1 MNKVKS
7 NKKENYFKKFF
18 KYAYEYK
25 FLIVLITIFSVV
37 ESFVGIVSPKIFG
50 DIITSL
56 FENATPGQPFINYDY
71 IFKGVCMLTAV
82 YLTFACCKSL
92 EKYFSN
98 YVIEKITYKLRDDI
112 SKKINRLSLGY
123 IEKTSYGDIMS
134 RTFNDTEVISFALTN
149 FLGDTISSIFTSI
162 GVIYMMF
169 SISWE
174 MSLISFL
181 SFPIIGAVVFFSAL
195 KSKKYY
201 REYRESIGKINSC
214 TEESFSGYETLKSFG
229 AEKSFEEKFDK
240 ISESIY
246 TCEWKTDFYSS
257 FIAPVMGFV
266 SNFNSIVSCV
276 LGGYFVVLR
285 GFPVGNISAFI
296 AYSSNLSEPLIT
308 MGGLAN
314 SWQNIVA
321 ASERIFSILN
331 APEEVLVKTNAR
343 NIDLNSDSEIEF
355 KNVKFEYKEN
365 IPVMENL
372 SLKIKKGDTVAIVG
386 KTGAGKT
393 TLVNL
398 LLKFYTPS
406 EGSIIFNGQDISKI
420 NNFQYRKHF
429 GIVTQD
435 CWLYK
440 GTIMENIRYG
450 NPEASDEEIKKVAK
464 FVGVE
469 HFIESLPNGYK
480 TMVEEGGSNISE
492 GQKQL
497 LCIARMVLANSDV
510 LILDEATAA
519 VDTHTEIQIQK
530 VLKFVLE
537 GKTSIIIA
545 HRLSTIKNADVIVVM
560 HKGKIAEM
568 GKHDELINKNG
579 MYSELYKS
587 QFENA

>member
-1 MNKVKS
+1 MK

-18 KYAYEYK
+18 KYARRYRV
-25 FLIVLITIFSVV
+25 LIVLVTVFSVV
-37 ESFVGIVSPKIFG
+37 ESFIGIISPKIFG
-50 DIITSL
+50 GIITSL
-56 FENATPGQPFINYDY
+56 FTNVTTGKPLVNYDY
-71 IFKGVCMLTAV
+71 VFKSVCMLTVV
-82 YLTFACCKSL
+82 YLLFACCKSL

-112 SKKINRLSLGY
+112 SKKINKLSLGY

-134 RTFNDTEVISFALTN
+134 RTFNDTDVISSALTN
-149 FLGDTISSIFTSI
+149 FLGDTVSSIFMSV

-181 SFPIIGAVVFFSAL
+181 SFPIIGLVIFLSAF

-201 REYRESIGKINSC
+201 REYRESIGEINSC

-229 AEKSFEEKFDK
+229 AEKSFEEKFNK
-240 ISESIY
+240 ISSSIY
-246 TCEWKTDFYSS
+246 KCEWKTDFYSS

-266 SNFNSIVSCV
+266 GNFNSIISCV
-276 LGGYFVVLR
+276 LGGYFAVLR
-285 GFPVGNISAFI
+285 GFSVGNISAFI
-296 AYSSNLSEPLIT
+296 AYAANLNDPLIT

-314 SWQNIVA
+314 SWQNISA
-321 ASERIFSILN
+321 ASERIFNILN
-331 APEEVLVKTNAR
+331 APEEELVETTKDV
-343 NIDLNSDSEIEF
+343 DLSSDSEIEF
-355 KNVKFEYKEN
+355 KNVKFEYKKN
-365 IPVMENL
+365 VPVIENL

-386 KTGAGKT
+386 ETGAGKT

-398 LLKFYTPS
+398 LLKFYVPKG
-406 EGSIIFNGQDISKI
+406 GSITFMGQDISKI
-420 NNFQYRKHF
+420 NNFEYRKHF

-440 GTIMENIRYG
+440 NTIMENIRYG
-450 NPEASDEEIKKVAK
+450 NLNATDKEVKKIAK
-464 FVGVE
+464 FIGVD
-469 HFIESLPNGYK
+469 HFIESLPDGYK
-480 TMVEEGGSNISE
+480 TMVEEGGANISE

-497 LCIARMVLANSDV
+497 LCIARLVLADSDV

-519 VDTHTEIQIQK
+519 VDTHTELQIQN

-560 HKGKIAEM
+560 EKGKIAEM
-568 GKHDELINKNG
+568 GKHDDLINRNG
-579 MYSELYKS
+579 LYSELYRS